1 MDADAM
7 GNPLMHTERDCYVNA
22 AVVSTERVT
31 ISAQIGKPAQEQLV
45 KIAAR
50 KDLKFSDVLRAAI
63 NDYIAKEGN

>member
-1 MDADAM
+1 MADKSKE
-7 GNPLMHTERDCYVNA
+7 TT
-22 AVVSTERVT
+22 TERVT